1 MIFEYVQDSWTVK
14 PSFGH
19 RPINFEQALIRAES
33 SSGGKIHGSLLS
45 IHGVSPQDMQQLRDR
60 VSGAGF
66 QSMLG
71 RLGALNA
78 GSRETRKPCMRL
90 MPNGDIEV
98 P

>member
-19 RPINFEQALIRAES
+19 RPIKFEQALIRAKS

-45 IHGVSPQDMQQLRDR
+45 IHGISPQGMQQLSNRGA
-60 VSGAGF
+60 GAGF
-66 QSMLG
+66 QATLG
-71 RLGALNA
+71 RLGVLSAKTK
-78 GSRETRKPCMRL
+78 ETKTPCMRL